1 MENKNNLTELHKYIT
16 NQIIEERTREM
27 AEAIAQ
33 KRTEAKLAEE
43 NYQKDIKAME
53 AAGIKV
59 ANMEALDVELSADAD
74 VKLKVI
80 EDKMI
85 ELSQEPSEAT
95 IGLDIE
101 KAFLPQDALVL
112 SPAWVA
118 DFSDD
123 DAQDKL
129 TGASSITTQ
138 TLLSGGGC
146 KDKYVWAKGAGSGI
160 AGTGVG
166 KIQAWVDFGFWF
178 KPSTSRFYSIRPHFR
193 FRGFYIVKAN
203 DKWYNSKFA
212 RVKVSAWTNVY
223 QYNWK
228 GWNNIDVLNVGD
240 DNINVNRRF
249 DADRN
254 MYTSYLLGGGDWAYI
269 RCTIGLYAYARGSG
283 SYAKLDFA
291 TGAANYLCVPYCY
304 IY

>member
-1 MENKNNLTELHKYIT
+1 MENKNNLTELHNYIT

-33 KRTEAKLAEE
+33 KRTEAKVAEE
-43 NYQKDIKAME
+43 SYQEDIKAME

-59 ANMEALDVELSADAD
+59 ANLEALDVEHGANAD
-74 VKLKVI
+74 VELKVI

-95 IGLDIE
+95 IGLDVE

-129 TGASSITTQ
+129 TGASSITPQ

-146 KDKYVWAKGAGSGI
+146 KDKYVWAKGGGSGI

-166 KIQAWVDFGFWF
+166 KIQSWVDFGFWF
-178 KPSTSRFYSIRPHFR
+178 KPSASRFYSIRPHFR

-203 DKWYNSKFA
+203 DTLYNSKFA

-228 GWNNIDVLNVGD
+228 GWNHIDVLNVGD
-240 DNINVNRRF
+240 NNINRGKRF
-249 DADRN
+249 DAERN
-254 MYTSYLLGGGDWAYI
+254 MHTSYLLGGGDWAYI
-269 RCTIGLYAYARGSG
+269 RCTIGLYAYARGGG

-304 IY
+304 VY

>member
-43 NYQKDIKAME
+43 NYHKDIKAME

-74 VKLKVI
+74 VELKVI

-85 ELSQEPSEAT
+85 ELSQEPSGDT

-129 TGASSITTQ
+129 TGASVITTQ

-146 KDKYVWAKGAGSGI
+146 KDKYVWAKGGGSGI

-178 KPSTSRFYSIRPHFR
+178 KPSISKFYSIRPHFR

-269 RCTIGLYAYARGSG
+269 RCTIGLYAYAKGSG

-291 TGAANYLCVPYCY
+291 TGVANYLCVPYCY
-304 IY
+304 VY